1 MLSDKEDLGN
11 IAGMYW
17 NFADDSN
24 IEINLYSSPEGNAVG
39 NATVYYSESPAY
51 TGEIEKVAT
60 NIYHL
65 GLDGADI
72 YFGFYTETTGDEK
85 ALRMQFVINGREE
98 DWYYRS
104 EEFVS

>member
-1 MLSDKEDLGN
+1 MQLECIIHEIHFKLCT
-11 IAGMYW
+11 YW
-17 NFADDSN
+17 LTTA
-24 IEINLYSSPEGNAVG
+24 I
-39 NATVYYSESPAY
+39 NATIYYSESPTY
-51 TGEIEKVAT
+51 SGEIEKVAT